1 MSGGG
6 PPAPR
11 PAEAFRLRRVTPREV
26 PRWYHVYCTETHPGT
41 GATSFARGWGDT
53 RFAPLAQADGTP
65 VHTYYLAST
74 PEAAYLESVLHD
86 VPLAPPGLIEL
97 GRLRHFHIATLELAP
112 LDCVSFHSLDLPA
125 LGVERAQLVDSLP
138 ACYPQTRA
146 WAQAAFDQRPAA
158 HGIAYGSRRN
168 DSARCLMLFGQRL
181 PAGCPRPVAD
191 ESLASGARRAEF
203 LALARSLE
211 IHEV

>member
-1 MSGGG
+1 MSGG

-11 PAEAFRLRRVTPREV
+11 PAEAFRLRAVTPREV
-26 PRWYHVYCTETHPGT
+26 PYWYHVYCTEAHPDT
-41 GATSFARGWGDT
+41 TALAFSRGWGDT

-74 PEAAYLESVLHD
+74 PEAAWLESVLHD
-86 VPLAPPGLIEL
+86 VPLDPPGVLEV
-97 GRLRHFHIATLELAP
+97 GRLRHFHLATLRLAP
-112 LDCVSFHSLDLPA
+112 VDCVSFHTLDLPA
-125 LGVERAQLVDSLP
+125 LGVDRAQLVDSLP
-138 ACYPQTRA
+138 ACYPRTRA

-168 DSARCLMLFGQRL
+168 DSGRCLMLFGQRL
-181 PAGCPRPVAD
+181 PAGCLELVAD
-191 ESLASGARRAEF
+191 EPLASGGRRAEL
-203 LALARSLE
+203 LALVRSLG